1 MTFFRKSLLFLAS
14 ALAAG
19 LVSAPAPADAAVSR
33 CKPIENPYA
42 GTRYE
47 GSDIRR
53 IRTVGATCRT
63 ARRVARGAHR
73 KALGLTPPP
82 SGVRRFRWNG
92 WRVTGDLRGSSD
104 SYRAVRGGKRVRWI
118 F

>member
-1 MTFFRKSLLFLAS
+1 MVAAACAVCVLA
-14 ALAAG
+14 
-19 LVSAPAPADAAVSR
+19 APAPADAAVSR

-63 ARRVARGAHR
+63 ARRVARRAHR
-73 KALGLTPPP
+73 KALGLPPPP

-92 WRVTGDLRGSSD
+92 WRVTGDLRGPAD